1 MIRIRPARAADGPAI
16 ARIRAESWQVAY
28 AGVIPA
34 PALAEMTAPEAVA
47 REGEW
52 RSTHSMAGVL
62 IAESHDG
69 GPADGA
75 PADGAPAD
83 GAPADGG
90 PADSAPADS
99 APANSAPANGES
111 PELIGFAAFG
121 RERREDDDRGQPGD
135 EPPDHGPAELYAIYV
150 VPSRWSTGAGSALL
164 DGVLALAAQSG
175 YTDISLWVLEANARA
190 RRFYER
196 VGFALTGESAVL
208 SRLDGVL
215 QVRYRRLLG

>member
-1 MIRIRPARAADGPAI
+1 MIRIRPARAPDGPAI

-34 PALAEMTAPEAVA
+34 PTLAEMTAPDAVA

-52 RSTHSMAGVL
+52 RSAHSMEGVL

-69 GPADGA
+69 ADA
-75 PADGAPAD
+75 PGDRT
-83 GAPADGG
+83 ADGG
-90 PADSAPADS
+90 PAHRTPADSAPAD
-99 APANSAPANGES
+99 
-111 PELIGFAAFG
+111 LIGFAAFG
-121 RERREDDDRGQPGD
+121 PERREDDDPGQPGS

-164 DGVLALAAQSG
+164 DGVIALAAQSG
-175 YTDISLWVLEANARA
+175 YTDMSLWVLEANDRA
-190 RRFYER
+190 RRFYEQA
-196 VGFALTGESAVL
+196 GFALTGESAVL

-215 QVRYRRLLG
+215 QVRYRRLIG